1 MSLFPQKDSQNSDS
15 KSNKNNSD
23 NNKNKIKDTNNIG
36 LTPAYST
43 SNSLMTNYNNNNII
57 NNNENTNHS
66 LKERPVPVSQPSKL
80 SLGLKSIKKENGHD
94 PHTPSAK
101 IFADDAAI
109 SKQVESVLNNDL
121 NDDELLGTSN
131 DNNKRIASGSSTTTD
146 NSISKQNNFL
156 TLNKQFE
163 LSAFPQ
169 VAPPVTSNQK
179 ITASSTINTPVDIQN
194 NMDPH
199 SHTHSHNF
207 NKSKD
212 VNLTLDTSRLS
223 ISNEETPVLIPNNES
238 TGVKKLNSL
247 KDPSNGNAIFS
258 SENFNSH
265 INDNNINNN
274 NGDSNNIDEQLAS
287 SVNSTAPKSNVDS
300 NSSNTSTTNNNISN
314 PMFNLVYEDD
324 EDDEIDED
332 EVFGEDSPLNPA
344 NEEDQEDYCP
354 GGYHPA
360 FLGEHYKNS
369 RYILVRK
376 LGWGHFS
383 TVWLAKDTKKNRH
396 VAMKIVRSARN
407 YRETAIDEIKLLS
420 KINHSDPLHPG
431 HDHLIKLLDY
441 FDHKG
446 ENGTHICMVFEVLG
460 ENLLSLIKR
469 YKHKGL
475 PLKFVKQISKQIL
488 FAMDFLHRQCGII
501 HTDIKPENIML
512 EIEDVEKIVEFL
524 ENTEREKLILRKVS
538 TRLSSNKN
546 SINNLS
552 KSNSNSVH
560 SNTNTSITSNNNN
573 NNNNDQEQKQ
583 PLQSKSSS
591 QIQSYNIPQSQS
603 SLNRNPSSVHKV
615 DSIDIKI
622 PLPAAASEEN
632 SPQFSMR
639 KARRHTIITG
649 SQPLPSPL
657 RSRSASF
664 FTSPLSS
671 ALNSLNDNGTSTSNN
686 RSNHNSTGATDEY
699 ENMNSLSNS
708 NLSPIQNSG
717 SNAIMGG
724 FDFSSYTD
732 NKNSIQNLQDLM
744 KKPHLLKSMIDED
757 PLSVPPP
764 SADEIQDDDII
775 KIKIADL
782 GNACWVYKHFT
793 EDVQTRQYRSPEVI
807 LGAPWGCSADIWSVG
822 CLIFELITG
831 DYLFDPTEGPSFG
844 KNDDHLAQI
853 IELVGAIPP
862 DVIAAGYDA
871 KKYFHS
877 DCKHLRKI
885 RNLKPW
891 PLESVLLEKYKF
903 SESDSHEI
911 TDFLSGMLITDPR
924 LRMDAAGLS
933 NHYWLN
939 DSNVE
944 GYIDREIGTRGE
956 DIPGWYKEVKR
967 HSDH

>member
-1 MSLFPQKDSQNSDS
+1 
-15 KSNKNNSD
+15 
-23 NNKNKIKDTNNIG
+23 
-36 LTPAYST
+36 
-43 SNSLMTNYNNNNII
+43 
-57 NNNENTNHS
+57 
-66 LKERPVPVSQPSKL
+66 
-80 SLGLKSIKKENGHD
+80 
-94 PHTPSAK
+94 
-101 IFADDAAI
+101 
-109 SKQVESVLNNDL
+109 
-121 NDDELLGTSN
+121 
-131 DNNKRIASGSSTTTD
+131 
-146 NSISKQNNFL
+146 
-156 TLNKQFE
+156 
-163 LSAFPQ
+163 
-169 VAPPVTSNQK
+169 
-179 ITASSTINTPVDIQN
+179 
-194 NMDPH
+194 
-199 SHTHSHNF
+199 
-207 NKSKD
+207 
-212 VNLTLDTSRLS
+212 
-223 ISNEETPVLIPNNES
+223 
-238 TGVKKLNSL
+238 
-247 KDPSNGNAIFS
+247 
-258 SENFNSH
+258 
-265 INDNNINNN
+265 
-274 NGDSNNIDEQLAS
+274 
-287 SVNSTAPKSNVDS
+287 
-300 NSSNTSTTNNNISN
+300 
-314 PMFNLVYEDD
+314 MFNLVYEDD

-420 KINHSDPLHPG
+420 KINHTDPLHPG

-573 NNNNDQEQKQ
+573 NNNNNDQEQKQ

-622 PLPAAASEEN
+622 PLPTAASEEN

-686 RSNHNSTGATDEY
+686 RSSHNSTGATDEY

-717 SNAIMGG
+717 SNASMGG